1 MSDSFEDKLEFSL
14 GGILS
19 NSTAIITDAAH
30 MCIDALSFMM
40 SLAAIYLAKKRPTQ
54 TLSFGYSRAGCNKII
69 DFQWTDISVS
79 FRSSWCFVE
88 CIDYMVSHRHTC
100 VYGY

>member
-1 MSDSFEDKLEFSL
+1 MHDPFENQLEFSL

-54 TLSFGYSRAGCNKII
+54 TLSFGYSRAG
-69 DFQWTDISVS
+69 
-79 FRSSWCFVE
+79 
-88 CIDYMVSHRHTC
+88 
-100 VYGY
+100 